1 MTSKTPRTDAYI
13 GSDNENKDNMTEGEI
28 AICDFSRGLETELNE
43 AREEIAGLKAKAAQ
57 LREVAT
63 YEHAGCTA
71 SAMGWAIKYVA
82 QEATNKRL
90 TEVIQ
95 AATVLIAAKGR
106 HNTMIAYQGLKSLL

>member
-13 GSDNENKDNMTEGEI
+13 GNDNEDYMTEGEV
-28 AICDFSRGLETELNE
+28 AMCDFSRGLEIELSD
-43 AREEIAGLKAKAAQ
+43 ASEEIAELKAKKER

-90 TEVIQ
+90 TEVIR

-106 HNTMIAYQGLKSLL
+106 HNTMLAYEGLRSLL